1 MVEDCVTVPVIIFG
15 LLETESEIVSG
26 SSLLADRG
34 NVCDSDDDNDTVIVN
49 VLERDLLLIME
60 MLLETVGSERV
71 NEVDCDFSLLSD
83 PVNVVLCVAV
93 VDNDKPNGLPDREKL
108 TDLSREK
115 LRRELEGVRE

>member
-71 NEVDCDFSLLSD
+71 NEVDCDFTLLSD